1 MHLERVLQIEAESG
15 LDFIHSLSSIESISS
30 PTAPTAGC
38 LAAEKGTEYPPGY
51 DLGYDLGLDGIDPI
65 LERYGLLQPG
75 DMIDFHGQ
83 SCSGKTLFLY
93 AIIISTILP
102 NTWKYSRSKPAAIL
116 SGKSRSV
123 LFMDMD
129 QGFSV
134 NRLKSLL
141 RLRIISKLEELRCR
155 DAERGESRGQD
166 TGPGEEI
173 DIGSPEMNRRIEA
186 LIMSCLANVH
196 VFRPP
201 DAVSAIVYLRT
212 MDQYLSLQTGAA
224 STTDNTSTL
233 YPAQTSRTTPRH
245 SSTVSQRP
253 PFALLMIDSLSSF
266 YWQERAQSSHGRYM
280 TLLVDALQRLV
291 PRWKLVF
298 ITTSWSIAS
307 AALSTDWTVTDALR
321 MKLRYRFLM
330 QSRDLQKFR
339 TEADLLRA
347 WTNRQDHRL
356 KSDRDVKEELGQNI
370 KSVLMDNENESGS
383 LFQAQMVI
391 PSSVSTRPE
400 LFRFSISNIEGVLS
414 FKAPENA

>member
-15 LDFIHSLSSIESISS
+15 LDFIHSLNNIESISS
-30 PTAPTAGC
+30 PAIPAARC
-38 LAAEKGTEYPPGY
+38 LAIEKGTGYSPGY
-51 DLGYDLGLDGIDPI
+51 DLSHDLGLDGIDPI
-65 LERYGLLQPG
+65 LERYGPLQPG

-102 NTWKYSRSKPAAIL
+102 NTWKYSRSKPTVTL

-141 RLRIISKLEELRCR
+141 RLRIISKLEELRCKDTER
-155 DAERGESRGQD
+155 DGIRDQD
-166 TGPGEEI
+166 TGSSEEI
-173 DIGSPEMNRRIEA
+173 DIESPEMNRRIEA
-186 LIMSCLANVH
+186 LTMTCLANVH

-212 MDQYLSLQTGAA
+212 MDQYLSLQTGATSA
-224 STTDNTSTL
+224 TDNTSAL
-233 YPAQTSRTTPRH
+233 YPAQTIHITPHH
-245 SSTVSQRP
+245 SSTPSQRP

-347 WTNRQDHRL
+347 WTNRQDPRL
-356 KSDRDVKEELGQNI
+356 KSDRDAKEELAQDV
-370 KSVLMDNENESGS
+370 KSVFMDNENESGS

-400 LFRFSISNIEGVLS
+400 LFRFSISNTEGVLS
-414 FKAPENA
+414 FKAPENT